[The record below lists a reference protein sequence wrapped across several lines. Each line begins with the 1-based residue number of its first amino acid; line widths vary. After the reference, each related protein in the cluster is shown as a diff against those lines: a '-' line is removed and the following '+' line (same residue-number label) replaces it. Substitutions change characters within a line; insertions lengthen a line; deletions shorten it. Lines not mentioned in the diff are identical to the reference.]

1 MIKEIDKEN
10 YFEIAFSD
18 IAHQEDRDCTGVI
31 YDTIKKLKSYCT
43 FVGIK
48 SRLHLN
54 RKGSSLLAGNI
65 A

>member
-31 YDTIKKLKSYCT
+31 YDTIKKLKSYST
-43 FVGIK
+43 FVGIGFINNANIDGTLK
-48 SRLHLN
+48 
-54 RKGSSLLAGNI
+54 AGYI
-65 A
+65 